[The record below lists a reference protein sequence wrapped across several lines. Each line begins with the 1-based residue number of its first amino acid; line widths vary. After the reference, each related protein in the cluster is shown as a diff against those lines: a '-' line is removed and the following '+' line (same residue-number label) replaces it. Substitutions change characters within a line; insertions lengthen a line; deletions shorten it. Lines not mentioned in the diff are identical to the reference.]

1 MARLAAGVR
10 AALRPPRLLRPTSAG
25 WGFFALLLGVTF
37 AALNTGNNLLYL
49 VLALMLAFLTL
60 SGVLSEASLRGICVE
75 RHLPREWIAERAGR
89 VVLEIGNAQRRLA
102 AHAVM
107 VEDIAAGPGP
117 ARPAPIGSAVAL
129 RVGPRGVQRR
139 SYSHVPRDRGE
150 LHFEGFRVSTRF
162 PFALFVKSL
171 WIQARAS
178 ALIYP
183 ALVPTSAPVAERA
196 RRSGDTASGR
206 RPQAAQV
213 SGLRPFAPGDPAR
226 RIHWTASWRR
236 AQLLAREAEGEATG
250 EVEVVLPQAA
260 GAPGPAFERAVQ
272 RAASEAEAGL
282 RAGLRVGLRSGATR
296 IAPGEGAAHR
306 ARLLSHLARVEPS
319 EERGS

>member
-1 MARLAAGVR
+1 VR

-49 VLALMLAFLTL
+49 VLALMLAFLAL

-75 RHLPREWIAERAGR
+75 RHLPAEWIAERAGR

-102 AHAVM
+102 AHAVI
-107 VEDIAAGPGP
+107 VEDVAAAPGA
-117 ARPAPIGSAVAL
+117 ARPAPIGRAVAL
-129 RVGPRGVQRR
+129 RVGPRAVQRR
-139 SYSHVPRDRGE
+139 SYSHVPSERGE
-150 LHFEGFRVSTRF
+150 LQFEGFRVSTCF

-171 WIQARAS
+171 WIEARAA

-183 ALVPTSAPVAERA
+183 ALAPTPPPVAERA

-206 RPQAAQV
+206 RPRAAQV

-250 EVEVVLPQAA
+250 EVEVVLLRAA

-296 IAPGEGAAHR
+296 IAAGEGATHR

-319 EERGS
+319 EEAGS